1 MAVRAGH
8 RQGGPGA
15 VQHRP
20 GGGPGHVV
28 PEREHLPGPS
38 VGPGAGDPRRGPRRG
53 KPLRRRLRPG
63 PSGQRQQLPV
73 GAAVCAADLGLL
85 QARHGLRPRGL
96 GRRAALQ
103 LRGPRHGAGPRGHLQ
118 PAVPELRRRRRRHL
132 RHVRLYG
139 RQRRPVVRRRRP
151 SHGHRPRRLGTR
163 RLRRLGL
170 RRRGHHARRPALRR
184 LAGGRRRRRAQ
195 GRCVSFV
202 DDDLLPPLLVSTVR
216 SSA

>member
-1 MAVRAGH
+1 M
-8 RQGGPGA
+8 
-15 VQHRP
+15 
-20 GGGPGHVV
+20 V
-28 PEREHLPGPS
+28 PEREHLPGPA
-38 VGPGAGDPRRGPRRG
+38 VGPGAGDPRRGPRRRQ
-53 KPLRRRLRPG
+53 PLRRRLRPG
-63 PSGQRQQLPV
+63 HPGERLLAP
-73 GAAVCAADLGLL
+73 ADLGVL
-85 QARHGLRPRGL
+85 QARHALRPRGL

-139 RQRRPVVRRRRP
+139 RQRRPVLRRRRP

-170 RRRGHHARRPALRR
+170 RRRGHHARRPALRG